1 MALSV
6 RGDEIAMTGFS
17 IFSVTSKA
25 KSSANNNTQKVCNS
39 FINLLYILV
48 WDYRF
53 SYSNLLFYFCS
64 PPQSPFPC
72 QDN

>member
-39 FINLLYILV
+39 KKKTKEEGTIISASY
-48 WDYRF
+48 F
-53 SYSNLLFYFCS
+53 S
-64 PPQSPFPC
+64 
-72 QDN
+72 